1 MKNLNEKLS
10 KALEIEPLEILSST
24 DIEPV
29 KDIVTITDP
38 VDSDAEYARQNL
50 KNLIAKGNDAV
61 DHIVSIAK
69 QSEHPRAF
77 EVAAGMLKN
86 LADMN
91 KDLLEIQKRK
101 QDLKPKITNNT
112 QNVIVDKAVFVGS
125 TAELAKLLKQQTQDE
140 NV

>member
-24 DIEPV
+24 NIEPV

-101 QDLKPKITNNT
+101 QDLKPKVTTNT
-112 QNVIVDKAVFVGS
+112 QNINVDKAVFVGS
-125 TAELAKLLKQQTQDE
+125 TAELLKQLKE
-140 NV
+140 NK

>member
-29 KDIVTITDP
+29 KDMVTITDP

-101 QDLKPKITNNT
+101 QDLKPKVTTNT
-112 QNVIVDKAVFVGS
+112 QNINVDKAVFVGS
-125 TAELAKLLKQQTQDE
+125 TSDLLKQLKNE
-140 NV
+140 SSG

>member
-10 KALEIEPLEILSST
+10 EALEIEPLQISPIEDKPTLSSGT
-24 DIEPV
+24 DIVEV
-29 KDIVTITDP
+29 KDAVE
-38 VDSDAEYARQNL
+38 SDAEYARQNL
-50 KNLIAKGNDAV
+50 KDLIAKGNDAV
-61 DHIVSIAK
+61 NHIVEIAK

-101 QDLKPKITNNT
+101 QDLQPKVTNNT
-112 QNVIVDKAVFVGS
+112 QNISVDKAVFVGS
-125 TAELAKLLKQQTQDE
+125 TAELLKQLKE
-140 NV
+140 K

>member
-101 QDLKPKITNNT
+101 QDLKPKVTTNT
-112 QNVIVDKAVFVGS
+112 QNINVDKAVFVGS
-125 TAELAKLLKQQTQDE
+125 TAELLKQLKE
-140 NV
+140 NK

>member
-10 KALEIEPLEILSST
+10 EALEIEPLEILPST
-24 DIEPV
+24 DIVEV
-29 KDIVTITDP
+29 KDV
-38 VDSDAEYARQNL
+38 VENDADFARQNIRD
-50 KNLIAKGNDAV
+50 LITKGNDAV
-61 DHIVSIAK
+61 NHIVEIAK

-101 QDLKPKITNNT
+101 QDLQPKVTNNT
-112 QNVIVDKAVFVGS
+112 QNISVDKAVFVGS
-125 TAELAKLLKQQTQDE
+125 TAELLKQLKE
-140 NV
+140 K